1 MVSKDFREPK
11 YQNQTGSKTGNW
23 YLNRID
29 YFQFH
34 QYPAYGKH
42 KLFSLLAGVA
52 LYFIGMKVLES
63 TFWGSLPVF
72 YLSYLSLLSFNI
84 LRRRICRYKGYFLYP
99 TRFVRFF
106 RAYEIEVDVEDFDS
120 IATMDKK

>member
-29 YFQFH
+29 NFQFH
-34 QYPAYGKH
+34 QYPGYGKH
-42 KLFSLLAGVA
+42 KLLSLLAGIA

-72 YLSYLSLLSFNI
+72 YLSYLSLLTFNI
-84 LRRRICRYKGYFLYP
+84 LRRKIFRYKGHFMYP
-99 TRFVRFF
+99 KRFVRFLEHVKLKWMLKILT
-106 RAYEIEVDVEDFDS
+106 R
-120 IATMDKK
+120 